1 MALKLKGFQIS
12 PMRQLANNLA
22 DVIARAGDDF
32 VSKTATGHLVSMES
46 IEQHQYSN
54 LENTFAGVRER
65 LKRELSSIKGLAASF
80 GLGMENQ
87 TGYSEQDIEDAQR
100 RLDIALD
107 AGAMAAM
114 AAGDPVAYANHTYHA
129 QPSPEKGVTIIDSMG
144 GDAPIGMDY
153 RGTVAMEAF
162 NDKELREH
170 LPFSILFNIFASRQD
185 DFSEMFF
192 PTTVVPPDQAG
203 LDVTVARMTVFN
215 EVRHQTS
222 GAKIDFGKK
231 NLIDAAVDHTILADE
246 HTRLIPVVQPDDSN
260 LDKFV
265 PATVV
270 APFYERVGNY
280 DVPTAPLLL
289 DTQIDLI
296 GISQFQPLL
305 GAGVIDHS
313 DDVDARVALDNLYLQ
328 AAANGKGIE
337 FPVNRLAR
345 SSFMKT
351 VEGNS
356 REMQLSFSS
365 TDLVIDKNTKAVDGT
380 AIPAFAAIAT
390 GSYTVRLG
398 VKVTGDLNVEFGN
411 VTVWAASVSVA
422 SIQDVNGNTIPLTS
436 GAGSGIVSDLANLK
450 IVGYTLRANR
460 TNANRRTRG
469 HLLDTVYETARYTIP
484 LGSPLSI
491 TSPVTADGG
500 RDAAD
505 QKALIAAAR
514 MRNSNNAVT
523 AIFAIADQLREATKG
538 PKLPNGVVSGVGGMG
553 RFLVDPFFEEH
564 TLDLTQSINSIKSQ
578 DRAQDI
584 SATLVNAVRDIA
596 YRMYQSTKIQ
606 PAIDALTGTA
616 GEAPILQVGT
626 DQVLIRHLLVNGDS
640 RTFGTVF
647 DKAMVKAST
656 DRRMYG
662 KIVITMSRAG
672 AEGPDPLTFGTHG
685 WMSEL
690 IATMPVSR
698 GNQTSKEATVQPRTL
713 HINNMPVLAIINVQ
727 GLSKVLTD
735 RTATP
740 ALAAAGVNNVYL
752 DGLKYPTV

>member
-1 MALKLKGFQIS
+1 MSLKLKSRQVA
-12 PMRQLANNLA
+12 PLNQLAQNLA
-22 DVIARAGDDF
+22 TQIRQHGDDF
-32 VSKTATGHLVSMES
+32 VSAQQTQHLVSMES
-46 IEQHQYSN
+46 IDAMSAATLNNSFQNVQ
-54 LENTFAGVRER
+54 AV
-65 LKRELSSIKGLAASF
+65 LKRELSGIKGLARSF
-80 GLGMENQ
+80 GLE
-87 TGYSEQDIEDAQR
+87 SDADATAEER
-100 RLDIALD
+100 VEAEKRLDTAIE

-114 AAGDPVAYANHTYHA
+114 AAGAPEAYARQAYFG
-129 QPSPEKGVTIIDSMG
+129 QPQSEAGVTVVDTMAG
-144 GDAPIGMDY
+144 EAPAGMDY
-153 RGTVAMEAF
+153 RGNVAMEAF

-203 LDVTVARMTVFN
+203 LDVTVARMQVFN
-215 EVRHQTS
+215 EVRHAAS
-222 GAKIDFGKK
+222 GNKVDFGKR

-246 HTRLIPVVQPDDSN
+246 HTRLVPVVQQDGSSTA
-260 LDKFV
+260 KFV
-265 PATVV
+265 DAAVL
-270 APFYERVGNY
+270 APFSVQVGQY
-280 DVPTAPLLL
+280 AVPTSALKI
-289 DTQIDLI
+289 DEEIDLI
-296 GISQFQPLL
+296 GISQYQPLL

-313 DDVDARVALDNLYLQ
+313 DDVDARVALDDLFLVLG
-328 AAANGKGIE
+328 ASKAIK

-345 SSFMKT
+345 SAFNKT

-356 REMQLSFSS
+356 RATGLQFTSA
-365 TDLVIDKNTKAVDGT
+365 DLVIDKDTKAADGT
-380 AIPAFAAIAT
+380 TIAGLSAIAS
-390 GSYTVRLG
+390 GEYTVRLG
-398 VKVTGDLNVEFGN
+398 LNVSGELNVEYGN
-411 VTVWAASVSVA
+411 VKVWAASVSVA
-422 SIQDVNGNTIPLTS
+422 SIQDANGNTVPTS
-436 GAGSGIVSDLANLK
+436 GGAGATIVAALAGLK
-450 IVGYTLRANR
+450 VAGYTLRANR

-469 HLLDTVYETARYTIP
+469 HLLDTVYETQRYTIP

-491 TSPVTADGG
+491 TSPVTTDGG

-538 PKLPNGVVSGVGGMG
+538 PKLPVGHVSGVGGLG
-553 RFLVDPFFEEH
+553 RFLVDAFFEEH
-564 TLDLTQSINSIKSQ
+564 ELDLVQSINSIKSQ
-578 DRAQDI
+578 DRALDI

-606 PAIDALTGTA
+606 PAIDAMTGTA
-616 GEAPILQVGT
+616 GEAPILLVGT

-647 DKAMVKAST
+647 DKAVVKAST

-662 KIVITMSRAG
+662 KIVISMSRAG

-698 GNQTSKEATVQPRTL
+698 NGQVSKEATVQPRTL
-713 HINNMPVLAIINVQ
+713 HINNMPVLAIINVK
-727 GLSKVLTD
+727 GLAKVLVD

-752 DGLKYPTV
+752 DGIKYPTV